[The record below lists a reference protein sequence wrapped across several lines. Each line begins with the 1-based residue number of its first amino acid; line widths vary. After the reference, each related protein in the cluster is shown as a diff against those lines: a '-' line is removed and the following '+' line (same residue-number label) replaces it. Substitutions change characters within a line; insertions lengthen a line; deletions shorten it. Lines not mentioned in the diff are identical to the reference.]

1 MAVPVESGV
10 TSAWNSHLFRDPG
23 GVPMRSQL
31 APAVTRALALLV
43 FSTIPLH
50 AQHPDATPPHQNVA
64 PAQQTD
70 VTESEA
76 APEHEPGESLACI
89 VRLSQAKG
97 VVQMDRNT
105 GNGFEATSPNMP
117 VVQGVRL
124 RTGDGLAE
132 VEFEDNSSLRLT
144 PGTEVDFPELKL
156 RQTGAKATI
165 LDVKSGSVYV
175 SMAATRDMDFSV
187 QFAGHTL
194 TLSPSAHV
202 HLFVGQPLARLTVFS
217 GEARV
222 SGPDGT
228 ATAEKKQTLTFDATG
243 PTPPQVAKGL
253 LHDEYDEWDKN
264 EVDYQKRYALV
275 NSFSG
280 SPYGYGLADLNYY
293 GNFIDAGGCG
303 QMWQPYFVGAGWSP
317 YSAGLWAWYPGAGY
331 SYVSQYPWGWT
342 PFHSGEWAYCQGNG
356 WGWRPTGGWNGL
368 GNLRKLR
375 VTSPSGIRPPTPPPP
390 PRPRQPTL
398 TLAKENAPLPVSGV
412 QPNGEFRFSNN
423 SAGLGVPRGAFTH
436 LNKISA
442 NVQQHG
448 IVTTTPNSRVINTVI
463 AGSAAFHAGD
473 ASSTPGS
480 RTAVT
485 PAHTAT
491 VYSNSSHSSSS
502 APAAAHASAP
512 APSGA
517 HK

>member
-1 MAVPVESGV
+1 MS
-10 TSAWNSHLFRDPG
+10 F
-23 GVPMRSQL
+23 QL
-31 APAVTRALALLV
+31 APTVTRALAMLI
-43 FSTIPLH
+43 FSTSTLH
-50 AQHPDATPPHQNVA
+50 AQQPDADAPGQNNT

-70 VTESEA
+70 ATETGT
-76 APEHEPGESLACI
+76 APEHEAGESLARI

-117 VVQGVRL
+117 LVQGVRL

-156 RQTGAKATI
+156 RQSGAKASI

-175 SMAATRDMDFSV
+175 SMATTRDNDFSV

-202 HLFVGQPLARLTVFS
+202 HLFIGTPLTRLTVFS

-222 SGPDGT
+222 SGPEGT
-228 ATAEKKQTLTFDATG
+228 AIAEKKQTITFETG
-243 PTPPQVAKGL
+243 ATPPKVAKGVF
-253 LHDEYDEWDKN
+253 HDGYDEWDKN
-264 EVDYQKRYALV
+264 EVDYQKRYTVA

-293 GNFIDAGGCG
+293 GSFINAGGCG

-331 SYVSQYPWGWT
+331 SYVSMYPWGWT
-342 PFHSGEWAYCQGNG
+342 PFHSGEWGYCQGSG

-375 VTSPSGIRPPTPPPP
+375 VTGPSGVKPPTPPPP
-390 PRPRQPTL
+390 PRPRQPSF
-398 TLAKENAPLPVSGV
+398 TLAKGDAPLTLSGV
-412 QPNGEFRFSNN
+412 QPTGEFHFRNN
-423 SAGLGVPRGAFTH
+423 SAGLGVPRGAFSH
-436 LNKISA
+436 LDKISA
-442 NVQQHG
+442 NVAQRG
-448 IVTTTPNSRVINTVI
+448 IVTTTPNSHVLNTL
-463 AGSAAFHAGD
+463 AASSASFHAAR
-473 ASSTPGS
+473 ASSAGKSEGVSTTHTG
-480 RTAVT
+480 TAF
-485 PAHTAT
+485 
-491 VYSNSSHSSSS
+491 SNASHVSTS
-502 APAAAHASAP
+502 APAATHMSAP
-512 APSGA
+512 ASSPAPSSA
-517 HK
+517 SSHK